1 MSVFESY
8 SNSSRPFPSALDMPK
23 PARATFVEVEPNVRL
38 HITDVGEGRP
48 VVLIHGWPLSAEMYK
63 YQYSD
68 LVNNGFRAIGISLRG
83 YGRSDK
89 PVGSYSYDVHARDI
103 SQVIQQLEIQNP
115 VLVGFSMGAA
125 IALRLVALVPEV
137 GVSRLILAGAAAPL
151 WTQRED
157 FPYNLPVAKVDE
169 LIDLSLVDIPNL
181 LAGFLKIFSATQ
193 TALNEGIEDWL
204 TAMGLNASAHAITQC
219 LLALRDTDLRSDMKE
234 IKIPTLILHG
244 KKDKICAFA
253 LAEQL
258 NAGIWNSELVSFE
271 KSGHSLFL
279 EETEKFNAALIGFAK
294 GKTHEA

>member
-1 MSVFESY
+1 MSVFETF

-38 HITDVGEGRP
+38 HITDVGEGKP
-48 VVLIHGWPLSAEMYK
+48 IVLIHGWPLSAEMYK

-68 LVNNGFRAIGISLRG
+68 LVNHGFRAIGISLRG
-83 YGRSDK
+83 FGRSDK
-89 PVGSYSYDVHARDI
+89 PAGSYDYDVHARDI
-103 SQVIQQLEIQNP
+103 KQVIQQLEIHNP
-115 VLVGFSMGAA
+115 VILGFSMGAA
-125 IALRLVALVPEV
+125 IALRFVARHQET

-157 FPYNLPVAKVDE
+157 FPYNFPVAAVDE
-169 LIDLSLVDIPNL
+169 LIELSTLDIPKL

-204 TAMGLNASAHAITQC
+204 TAMGLNASPHAITQC
-219 LLALRDTDLRSDMKE
+219 LVALRDTDLRPDLKE
-234 IKIPTLILHG
+234 IKIPTMILHG
-244 KKDKICAFA
+244 KKDKICGFA

-279 EETEKFNAALIGFAK
+279 EETEKFNAALTGFAK
-294 GKTHEA
+294 GKPHES